1 MKNILE
7 TATVGARTSPKLPE
21 VHPYAAND
29 PIPVPEVRESDSD
42 TDWALWEKSIAS
54 NNKNADP
61 AFANTVPDELATQPA
76 PLRPRP
82 KD

>member
-1 MKNILE
+1 MKKLLE
-7 TATVGARTSPKLPE
+7 TVPKKAGTLPKLPE

-29 PIPVPEVRESDSD
+29 PIPLPEVRESDSD

-76 PLRPRP
+76 PLRPKR
-82 KD
+82 

>member
-1 MKNILE
+1 MKKILE
-7 TATVGARTSPKLPE
+7 TSPVKASALPEPPE

-61 AFANTVPDELATQPA
+61 SFANTVPDELATQPA
-76 PLRPRP
+76 PLRP
-82 KD
+82 KA